1 MDVRVADCP
10 QCGSR
15 ARPAGS
21 SAYCTRCGWN
31 RLVADEEIRRRLA
44 VLPVV
49 FLRFFVFSLFTKKW
63 LGIVLISGLAGLCT
77 LGIGLKLVLQRR
89 ELRRS
94 QSSPS
99 GDSVA
104 LGQTEQDLGFV
115 VPTRFSHFYSLHIP
129 RKLKM
134 KRVFR
139 WATILILFVA
149 LAFTCGSYSL
159 IVPPH
164 QAADDPSWGI
174 RLGLISLAIY
184 GAIFGG
190 WWVERRRKRLLRSG
204 ELRFARVVDSDAGRG
219 ALLPGVRYI
228 FQTVDGKE
236 IEGFNQDWTDSFH
249 QGMVV
254 PVFHDLDAPESHV
267 AMCGS
272 FYDVV

>member
-1 MDVRVADCP
+1 
-10 QCGSR
+10 
-15 ARPAGS
+15 
-21 SAYCTRCGWN
+21 
-31 RLVADEEIRRRLA
+31 LVADEEIHRSLA

-49 FLRFFVFSLFTKKW
+49 FLGFFVFSLFTKKW
-63 LGIVLISGLAGLCT
+63 LGIVSISALAGLCT

-115 VPTRFSHFYSLHIP
+115 VPTRFSHFESLHIP
-129 RKLKM
+129 RRLKM

-139 WATILILFVA
+139 WATILMFFVG
-149 LAFTCGSYSL
+149 LMFTCVSYSL
-159 IVPPH
+159 IAPPH
-164 QAADDPSWGI
+164 KADDDPRWGI

-184 GAIFGG
+184 GAIFRC
-190 WWVERRRKRLLRSG
+190 WRVERRRKRLLRSG
-204 ELRFARVVDSDAGRG
+204 ELRFARVVGSDAGRG
-219 ALLPGVRYI
+219 TLLPGVRYT

-254 PVFHDLDAPESHV
+254 PLFHESGAPENHV